1 MIARDENGAYSW
13 NGTVDVPY
21 EHKTFKIVFGV
32 CGGICLF
39 FVLAALFLEPDLLGL
54 MLQIFLVV
62 AAICGGVCYLFN
74 RNAGKRGQAYTMTE
88 DCVIFGVG
96 KAANPFFFKSIRKA
110 VVFTNRNM
118 IELYTPLGS
127 GPVFVPHE
135 DFGFVRDYIIRRLP
149 ETAEVIYD

>member
-13 NGTVDVPY
+13 IGTVDVPY
-21 EHKTFKIVFGV
+21 EHKTFRIVFGV

-39 FVLAALFLEPDLLGL
+39 YVLAALFFAPELLGL
-54 MLQIFLVV
+54 ALQIFLVV
-62 AAICGGVCYLFN
+62 AAICGGVCFLFN
-74 RNAGKRGQAYTMTE
+74 RNAGKRKQAYTMTE
-88 DCVIFGVG
+88 DCVIFGAG
-96 KAANPFFFKSIRKA
+96 KAANPFFFKSIRKV

-135 DFGFVRDYIIRRLP
+135 DFGFIRDTILRRLP
-149 ETAEVIYD
+149 DTAEVIYE